1 MNGAMTRKSLEA
13 TAAEYTIGK
22 TARTWLGLA
31 VGHDEFENNITINTL
46 EPGPVGH
53 MTLSEAVAAIE
64 GTDDNWQKRKRPVA
78 HDGAEI
84 AAYLC
89 SEAGR
94 FISQSLIRFP
104 TDGW

>member
-1 MNGAMTRKSLEA
+1 
-13 TAAEYTIGK
+13 
-22 TARTWLGLA
+22 
-31 VGHDEFENNITINTL
+31 
-46 EPGPVGH
+46 